1 MYRLES
7 RTRQS
12 GISLI
17 ELMVALLISS
27 FLIIGVTTMF
37 INNKRAYVFQQ
48 GQAGNQENARFAQ
61 LLINQELAKAGYR
74 SLAQDDYFIAFPS
87 VSAANGCPAFAA
99 GQVMQRSTSGN
110 GVCFRFQGYSTAARD
125 CLGQA
130 IASKAVITT
139 RLEYDATSG
148 TLQCT
153 AQGATGQLVTGLAN
167 LQFQY
172 GVDLNSTR
180 RAQTFVTAP
189 DANASIVAIRY
200 SLLFASTS
208 DNLAV
213 SQSNYF
219 FPLSSA
225 TATTPTD
232 ARLYR
237 SIAGTTTLRNIA
249 Q

>member
-1 MYRLES
+1 MHRLES

-17 ELMVALLISS
+17 ELMIALLISS
-27 FLIIGVTTMF
+27 FLIIGVTSMF
-37 INNKRAYVFQQ
+37 INNKQAYVFQQ
-48 GQAGNQENARFAQ
+48 GQAGNQESARFA
-61 LLINQELAKAGYR
+61 LLLLNQELAKAGYR
-74 SLAQDDYFIAFPS
+74 ALAQDDYFIAFPA
-87 VSAANGCPAFAA
+87 VSAANGCPAFSA

-110 GVCFRFQGYSTAARD
+110 GVCFRYQSYAVTARD

-130 IASKAVITT
+130 IAANAIVTT

-148 TLQCT
+148 TLQCA

-189 DANASIVAIRY
+189 DANVSIVAVRY
-200 SLLFASTS
+200 ALLFASTN

-213 SQSNYF
+213 SQSSYS
-219 FPLSSA
+219 FPLSNS
-225 TATTPTD
+225 TLTTPTD

-237 SIAGTTTLRNIA
+237 SVAGTTTLRNIS